1 MRTPEHHSGAR
12 FTGMCA
18 RVAIVLTTAL
28 VTACAPSDSG
38 PASADA
44 VLYQGA
50 RLILGDGNVIESG
63 AMLVEGDRI
72 VEVGNAGAVDA
83 PAGVTT
89 VDLTGKTVIPAL
101 IDAHAHLG
109 YEGYTAWGADSYTRE
124 NMIENLE
131 RYAYYGFGAVFSAG
145 SDPDDFALALE
156 ASQEAGEVGGARFV
170 FAAGMAPPGQGPNNQ
185 FLVHTVTVAE
195 RTGMTVLRGIATED
209 DARAAVRE
217 VAAKGIPFV
226 KIWVDDRGG
235 TQQKLAPELYR
246 AVISEARAI
255 GLSVVV
261 HQQSTDDMPG
271 LLDAGVTGFLH
282 GRLGPSLDEALAL
295 RIREAGAYLVP
306 NLGLGELRRERVADD
321 PFLQEAVRPSV
332 VARLGEA
339 FDARPTGGGGGGGA
353 GGGEQALRESFGHLL
368 SAGVDV
374 VLGTDAGAVPDHFFG
389 YTGHREL
396 EIFVRLG
403 MTPMQAIV
411 AATSRPAERLGLT
424 DMGTLAAGKS
434 ADFVVLDANPLE
446 GIRNTR
452 SISSVYLRGRPVD
465 RDGLRSRWTAETQ

>member
-1 MRTPEHHSGAR
+1 MTNPAKKLEQLLRAGA
-12 FTGMCA
+12 GL
-18 RVAIVLTTAL
+18 AIATAL
-28 VTACAPSDSG
+28 VGCGPDSAPTPD
-38 PASADA
+38 AVDA

-50 RLILGDGNVIESG
+50 RLILGDGNVIEQG

-72 VEVGNAGAVDA
+72 VAVGNVGAVDA
-83 PAGVTT
+83 LAGVRT

-124 NMIENLE
+124 NLIENLE

-145 SDPDDFALALE
+145 SDPDDLALDLKR
-156 ASQEAGEVGGARFV
+156 AQEAGEVGGARFV

-195 RTGMTVLRGIATED
+195 RTGVTVLRGIATED

-217 VAAKGIPFV
+217 VAAKGIRFV

-235 TQQKLAPELYR
+235 TQLKLAPELYR
-246 AVISEARAI
+246 AVISEARAN

-282 GRLGPSLDEALAL
+282 GRLGPTLDAALAT
-295 RIREAGAYLVP
+295 RIREADAYLVP

-339 FDARPTGGGGGGGA
+339 FDARPTGGGGG
-353 GGGEQALRESFGHLL
+353 EQALRESFGHLL
-368 SAGVDV
+368 AAGVDV

-424 DMGTLAAGKS
+424 DLGTLAAGKS

-446 GIRNTR
+446 SIRNTR
-452 SISSVYLRGRPVD
+452 TIADVYLRGQPVD
-465 RDGLRSRWTAETQ
+465 RAGLSRSWTSGS